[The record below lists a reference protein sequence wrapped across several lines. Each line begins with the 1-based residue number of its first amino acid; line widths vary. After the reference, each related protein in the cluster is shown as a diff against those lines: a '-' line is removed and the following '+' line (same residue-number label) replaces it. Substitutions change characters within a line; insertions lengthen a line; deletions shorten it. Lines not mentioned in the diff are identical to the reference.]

1 MAETALMWLQGLAGA
16 GSAVA
21 ALGQSAPKMPKPQM
35 PAKPDTAGGELAA
48 ESAEK
53 RKAAKKKGYESTILT
68 AGKDLGFAS
77 VKKKTLLGE

>member
-1 MAETALMWLQGLAGA
+1 M
-16 GSAVA
+16 A
-21 ALGQSAPKMPKPQM
+21 ALGQSAPKMPEPQM
-35 PAKPDTAGGELAA
+35 PAKPDTAGRELAA
-48 ESAEK
+48 ESAAK

>member
-1 MAETALMWLQGLAGA
+1 MAETALMWLQGLVGA

-21 ALGQSAPKMPKPQM
+21 ALGQSAPKMPEPQM
-35 PAKPDTAGGELAA
+35 PAKPDSAGA
-48 ESAEK
+48 EISAEKKK